1 MRAGPQEK
9 ATASARTR
17 PTRMWPFLFAPL
29 LGCGF
34 EISDLASFLSDD
46 FGEVSDNVQDL
57 DGAALQSVMNTLMLR
72 FRSYVALR
80 ERIPLEDLFDE
91 RCVSDLE
98 DSGAAFSFVADANCL
113 FGDLVSPAD
122 GFIAV
127 AQRQVASD
135 PVAVFVL
142 ELDYQAVALGDLRVD
157 GFEKIVETDGE
168 DGAIIHELDLVQDAI
183 SFRYSFRAGLL
194 DAETPVID
202 YQIPSPEGDVLARIT
217 NPSSPGGFVTVFL
230 TGLDGTLQCEVRD
243 ALWNVERSARGTC
256 ENGAVFGL
264 P

>member
-1 MRAGPQEK
+1 MR
-9 ATASARTR
+9 SRTR
-17 PTRMWPFLFAPL
+17 WWSLFLSPL
-29 LGCGF
+29 MGCGF
-34 EISDLASFLSDD
+34 EVSDLASFLSDD

-57 DGAALQSVMNTLMLR
+57 DGDGLQSVMDTLMLR

-80 ERIPLEDLFDE
+80 EAIPLEELFEE

-142 ELDYQAVALGDLRVD
+142 ELDYLAVALGDLTVD

-168 DGAIIHELDLVQDAI
+168 DGAIVHELDLVQDGLT
-183 SFRYSFRAGLL
+183 FRYEFRAGLL
-194 DAETPVID
+194 DEETPVID
-202 YQIPSPEGDVLARIT
+202 YEIPSPDGDVLARIT

-243 ALWNVERSARGTC
+243 ALWTVERSARGTC